1 MGTVAEIR
9 VVKISLPPFLG
20 KIYFA
25 KLELENKSSLF
36 PFETSLLW
44 TSIEVEF
51 YTYFIGS
58 QSLNDSQ
65 V

>member
-1 MGTVAEIR
+1 
-9 VVKISLPPFLG
+9 
-20 KIYFA
+20 
-25 KLELENKSSLF
+25 LELENKSSLF

-58 QSLNDSQ
+58 QFLNDSQ